1 MTLSGLRGRSLGVS
15 SLRGKSTIA
24 DCGCEGS
31 PKKEKKMNKC
41 RFRAKNTLWLGWLA
55 VALVVVAAFPLTA
68 PAAVRA
74 VLGEYCTWDG

>member
-1 MTLSGLRGRSLGVS
+1 
-15 SLRGKSTIA
+15 
-24 DCGCEGS
+24 
-31 PKKEKKMNKC
+31 MNKC
-41 RFRAKNTLWLGWLA
+41 RLRTKNTLWLGSLA